1 MATGE
6 TSSRS
11 DARASDHSRRDEPMG
26 QLFKELSQDLS
37 TLMRQ
42 ELRLAQAEMTEK
54 GKNAGV
60 GIGMFG
66 GAGVVSFLA
75 LQALTACL
83 VALLS
88 TAMKVWIAA
97 LIVTVVYAV
106 IGGVLALMGKSRVS
120 AAAPPVPEQTT
131 ETLKEDMQWAKTQ
144 LQSGKK

>member
-6 TSSRS
+6 TSPRT

-66 GAGVVSFLA
+66 GAGVISFLA

-83 VALLS
+83 IALLS
-88 TAMKVWIAA
+88 TTMSVWIAA
-97 LIVTVVYAV
+97 LIVTVAYVAV
-106 IGGVLALMGKSRVS
+106 GGVLAVMGKSRTS
-120 AAAPPVPEQTT
+120 AATPAVPEQTT

-144 LQSGKK
+144 LQSDKK